1 MSEIDPLFLACL
13 AAHLDAENGHHL
25 DDVMATYVPAPRVTI
40 NGQVFSG
47 ANEVRSFHE
56 RFGFGGNGAFS
67 DIAVSERRRHS
78 SGQVV
83 VIEQTLSGVHT
94 GKWQGVQ
101 PTRKRFEIAVCT
113 IYTFSSE
120 GKLASEDV
128 YFDSSLIYRQ
138 LGLSEFP
145 NLRSSGPPPASPEL
159 QR

>member
-1 MSEIDPLFLACL
+1 
-13 AAHLDAENGHHL
+13 
-25 DDVMATYVPAPRVTI
+25 
-40 NGQVFSG
+40 
-47 ANEVRSFHE
+47 
-56 RFGFGGNGAFS
+56 
-67 DIAVSERRRHS
+67 
-78 SGQVV
+78 V

-101 PTRKRFEIAVCT
+101 PTRKSFEIAVCT

-138 LGLSEFP
+138 LGLSELP
-145 NLRSSGPPPASPEL
+145 NLRSSGPPPTSAEL